1 MEGKLAPKGQKNL
14 AQGFNPGY
22 FSKKCQALPVRRSS
36 GPWDEG
42 GKVAAD
48 RRVASPACSGAAF
61 RAHRI
66 KTIYPGLKPWAESFC
81 PFGALIT

>member
-1 MEGKLAPKGQKNL
+1 MEREVAPKGQKNL

-22 FSKKCQALPVRRSS
+22 FSKRRQAL
-36 GPWDEG
+36 
-42 GKVAAD
+42 KVAAEKG
-48 RRVASPACSGAAF
+48 VANPACSGAAL

-66 KTIYPGLKPWAESFC
+66 ETIYPGLKPCAESFC